1 MDRQP
6 LRTHSAGA
14 LNAEHVGKDAR
25 VAGWV
30 HTRRDHGGV
39 YFFDLRDRSGL
50 LQVVVNPE
58 KADAFLAAAK
68 LGSEWVVSVA
78 GKIQR
83 RPKGTENPK
92 LPTGEIELVADA
104 IEVLNECKTLP
115 FEVDEHASV
124 NEEARLKFR
133 FLDLRRRR
141 MLRNLTTRHTVAMA
155 ARNALASEGFLEI
168 ETPMLTKATP
178 EGARDFL
185 VPSRLNA
192 GTFYALP
199 QSPQIFKQILM
210 VSGVEKYMQLARAF
224 RDEDLRADRQPEHT
238 QIDVEMSFVGE
249 EDVHATCER
258 MMKAIFKEAIGFD
271 LKTPF
276 PRLDYFDAMRRFGS
290 DKPDQRYGFEI
301 VDLTA
306 ELKDCGFKVFGG
318 AIAAG
323 GVVRAISCAS
333 DYSRSEIDK
342 LTDLAKVHGAKGLAW
357 IKWTEAGPE
366 TPIAKFMK
374 PEELEAIKAKTGAK
388 PGTYTFF
395 AADKEIPAST
405 VLGAIRKEIILKT
418 RPQPS
423 TPWHFCWI
431 THFPLLEWEPEE
443 KRWTFA
449 HNPFTAPLE
458 DEIPK
463 LDSDPGTVRSHQYDL
478 VLNGVELAS
487 GSIRNHRGG
496 LQRKIFGLMGYDD
509 AEQQRQFGLLLSA
522 LDFGAPPHGGFGL
535 GLDRLVA
542 LLCGEDSIREVIAF
556 PKTQKGTDPLSE
568 APGPV
573 KDKQLKELHIKL
585 DLPPA
590 APPPASAAA
599 PAKR

>member
-1 MDRQP
+1 MENP
-6 LRTHSAGA
+6 MRTHSAGSLDA
-14 LNAEHVGKDAR
+14 GFVGREVR

-30 HTRRDHGGV
+30 HSRRDHGGV

-50 LQVVVNPE
+50 VQVVVHPE
-58 KADAFLAAAK
+58 KTDAFLAAGKMGA
-68 LGSEWVVSVA
+68 EWVVSVK
-78 GKIQR
+78 GKVGR
-83 RPKGTENPK
+83 RPAGTENRK
-92 LPTGEIELVADA
+92 IPTGEIELSVDELE
-104 IEVLNECKTLP
+104 ILNTCKVLP
-115 FEVDEHASV
+115 FEIDEHGLV
-124 NEEARLKFR
+124 NEEARLKYR

-141 MLRNLTTRHTVAMA
+141 MLRNLTLRHTVAMA
-155 ARNALASEGFLEI
+155 ARNALASEGFLEV

-185 VPSRLNA
+185 VPSRLNP

-238 QIDVEMSFVGE
+238 QIDVEMSFVRE
-249 EDVHATCER
+249 EDVHAACER
-258 MMKAIFKEAIGFD
+258 MMTAIFKEAVGVD

-290 DKPDQRYGFEI
+290 DKPDQRFGFEI
-301 VDLTA
+301 ADLTG
-306 ELKDCGFKVFGG
+306 ELKTCGFKVFGG
-318 AIAAG
+318 AVAAG
-323 GVVRAISCAS
+323 GVVRAISCAA

-342 LTDLAKVHGAKGLAW
+342 LTDLAKAHGAKGLAW

-366 TPIAKFMK
+366 TPIAKFLT
-374 PEELEAIKAKTGAK
+374 PVEIEAIKTKTGAR
-388 PGTYTFF
+388 PGMYTFF
-395 AADKEIPAST
+395 AADKELAAAT
-405 VLGAIRKEIILKT
+405 VLGAIRKEIIARLK
-418 RPQPS
+418 PEPS
-423 TPWHFCWI
+423 TPWHFSWI
-431 THFPLLEWEPEE
+431 THFPLLEWEAEE

-449 HNPFTAPLE
+449 HNPFTRPL
-458 DEIPK
+458 DADAPK
-463 LDSDPGTVRSHQYDL
+463 LDSDPGAVRSHQYDL

-487 GSIRNHRGG
+487 GSIRNHQGDM
-496 LQRKIFGLMGYDD
+496 QRKILGLMGFDA

-535 GLDRLVA
+535 GLDRLCA

-556 PKTQKGTDPLSE
+556 PKTQRGTDPLSE

-573 KDKQLKELHIKL
+573 KEKQLKELHIKL
-585 DLPPA
+585 DMPPA
-590 APPPASAAA
+590 PA
-599 PAKR
+599 PAATPTKA

>member
-1 MDRQP
+1 MNNP
-6 LRTHSAGA
+6 MRTHSAGT
-14 LNAEHVGKDAR
+14 LNSSHVGQDAR

-30 HTRRDHGGV
+30 HSRRDHGGV

-50 LQVVVNPE
+50 LQVVVHPE
-58 KADAFLAAAK
+58 KVDAFLAAGK
-68 LGSEWVVSVA
+68 LGSEWVVSIQ

-92 LPTGEIELVADA
+92 MPTGEIELAV
-104 IEVLNECKTLP
+104 EELTVLNTCKVLP
-115 FEVDEHASV
+115 FEVDDRSTAS
-124 NEEARLKFR
+124 EEMRLKYR
-133 FLDLRRRR
+133 FLDLRRSK
-141 MLRNLTTRHTVAMA
+141 MLKNLTLRHTVAMA

-185 VPSRLNA
+185 VPSRLNP

-238 QIDVEMSFVGE
+238 QIDVEMSFVRE
-249 EDVHATCER
+249 EDVHATAER
-258 MMKAIFKEAIGFD
+258 MMKAIFKAALGID
-271 LKTPF
+271 LPTPF

-301 VDLTA
+301 VDVSA
-306 ELKDCGFKVFGG
+306 DFKSSAFKVFAG

-323 GVVRAISCAS
+323 GVVRAIHSPVE
-333 DYSRSEIDK
+333 YSRSEIDK
-342 LTDLAKVHGAKGLAW
+342 LTDAAKALGAKGLAY
-357 IKWTEAGPE
+357 IKWGAAGPE
-366 TPIAKFMK
+366 GPITKPLTPA
-374 PEELEAIKAKTGAK
+374 ELELIKTKTGAL
-388 PGTYTFF
+388 PGSTTFF
-395 AADKEIPAST
+395 AADKELTAAN
-405 VLGAIRKEIILKT
+405 VLGMLRKEIIAKVK
-418 RPQPS
+418 PAPS

-431 THFPLLEWEPEE
+431 THFPLLEWEAEE

-449 HNPFTAPLE
+449 HNPFTRPL
-458 DEIPK
+458 DADAPK
-463 LDSDPGTVRSHQYDL
+463 LDTDPAGVRSHQYDL

-487 GSIRNHRGG
+487 GSIRNHSGDM
-496 LQRKIFGLMGYDD
+496 QRKILGLMGFD
-509 AEQQRQFGLLLSA
+509 ATEQQRQFGLLLSA

-535 GLDRLVA
+535 GLDRLCA

-556 PKTQKGTDPLSE
+556 PKTQRGTDPLSE

-590 APPPASAAA
+590 AAPA
-599 PAKR
+599 PAKN